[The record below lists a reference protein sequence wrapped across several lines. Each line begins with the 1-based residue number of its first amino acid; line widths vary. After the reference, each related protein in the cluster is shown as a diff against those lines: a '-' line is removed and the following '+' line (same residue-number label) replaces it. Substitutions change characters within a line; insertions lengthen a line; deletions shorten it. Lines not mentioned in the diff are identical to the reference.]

1 MCVCV
6 CGGGGGEEED
16 RMKTTIYNPLSLDYK
31 GWKAGI
37 QAQDEEKKGDD
48 KPIDEVGMVHCFSN

>member
-1 MCVCV
+1 
-6 CGGGGGEEED
+6 
-16 RMKTTIYNPLSLDYK
+16 MKTSIYNPLSLDYK

-48 KPIDEVGMVHCFSN
+48 RPIDEVGMVHCFSN